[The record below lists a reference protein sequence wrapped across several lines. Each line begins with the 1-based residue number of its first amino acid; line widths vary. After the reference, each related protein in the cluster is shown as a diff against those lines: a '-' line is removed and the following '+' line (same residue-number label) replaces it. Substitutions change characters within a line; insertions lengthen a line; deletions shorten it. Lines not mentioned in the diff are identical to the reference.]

1 MDGNGPGNFGNEKKH
16 LCCISHTSSWLYPG
30 TAGWLANTAALK
42 ENNKI
47 SIKVND
53 LGIYDIN
60 NTNDIAA

>member
-1 MDGNGPGNFGNEKKH
+1 MFDYVFD
-16 LCCISHTSSWLYPG
+16 IHTSSWLYPG

-53 LGIYDIN
+53 LGI
-60 NTNDIAA
+60 